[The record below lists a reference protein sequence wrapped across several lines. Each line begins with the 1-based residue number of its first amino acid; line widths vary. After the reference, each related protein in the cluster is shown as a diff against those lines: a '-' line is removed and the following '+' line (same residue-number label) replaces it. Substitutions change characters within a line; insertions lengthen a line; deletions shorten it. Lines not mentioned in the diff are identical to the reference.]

1 MACCCPSLL
10 ADAKHLREADIT
22 RGKVRLAFAPHAHGL
37 ELCDLGVR
45 KRAWTGG
52 RPFRS
57 KGAGNALCLPS
68 PEFDV
73 RVSPVDAGQSIL
85 VGISPTRGERK
96 GTPEAESGAGAART
110 SRELAYVTT
119 RRPHVCRAHHLP
131 LHIAR
136 LVRTEKRP
144 PLPSMQHQTMIGAG
158 PMQFVFPDALATREK
173 KEKQTRS

>member
-1 MACCCPSLL
+1 MQNTCAKRTSPGAKFVWLL
-10 ADAKHLREADIT
+10 HRMLTASSSVISECAS
-22 RGKVRLAFAPHAHGL
+22 
-37 ELCDLGVR
+37 
-45 KRAWTGG
+45 AWTGG

-158 PMQFVFPDALATREK
+158 PMQFVFPDALAPREK